1 MNRTR
6 QLLILA
12 LVGLLMAAGGGG
24 GAWWWLQRSGPAG
37 TAQGAAPAAALDK
50 QEYRYVT
57 LDDVIVM
64 LRGNA
69 GEPLS
74 HYMAVDLVF
83 KTAVDKER
91 VVKSHLPLLRA
102 VAVKAL
108 SAYPLDKASAITV
121 EQLSADLNAAYKASY
136 LQDRHEMP
144 FSEALV
150 SKLIIE

>member
-1 MNRTR
+1 MTR
-6 QLLILA
+6 SRQILILA

-24 GAWWWLQRSGPAG
+24 GAWWWLQRSGHAG
-37 TAQGAAPAAALDK
+37 TAQATTPSMVLDK

-64 LRGNA
+64 LRSKT

-83 KTAVDKER
+83 KTALDKER
-91 VVKSHLPLLRA
+91 IVKSHLPLLRA

-108 SAYPLDKASAITV
+108 SAYPLDKASATTV
-121 EQLSADLNAAYKASY
+121 EQLSADLNAAYQASY
-136 LQDRHEMP
+136 QQDRHEMP

>member
-1 MNRTR
+1 MTRTR
-6 QLLILA
+6 QILILA

-24 GAWWWLQRSGPAG
+24 GAWWWLQRSGHA
-37 TAQGAAPAAALDK
+37 GAAQAATPMVLDK

-64 LRGNA
+64 LRGKA

-91 VVKSHLPLLRA
+91 IVKSHLPLLRA

-108 SAYPLDKASAITV
+108 SAYPLDKASATTV
-121 EQLSADLNAAYKASY
+121 EQLSVDLNAAYQASY

>member
-1 MNRTR
+1 MTRTR
-6 QLLILA
+6 QILILA

-24 GAWWWLQRSGPAG
+24 GAWWWLQRSGHAG
-37 TAQGAAPAAALDK
+37 ATQAATPMVLDK

-64 LRGNA
+64 LRGKA

-83 KTAVDKER
+83 KTALDKER
-91 VVKSHLPLLRA
+91 IVKSHLPLLRA

-108 SAYPLDKASAITV
+108 SAYPLDKASATTV
-121 EQLSADLNAAYKASY
+121 EQLSTDLNAAYQASY